1 VTGDILAPALS
12 NLDGLVT
19 LPTGCGEQN
28 MITLVPNIFLLE
40 YLNGTGRVEQ
50 KLETQVFLKL
60 ILLSFLLFS

>member
-50 KLETQVFLKL
+50 KLETQVF
-60 ILLSFLLFS
+60 I